1 MYIHFWC
8 LNIKVGIAMEQAEV
22 TSLIPIIITLVLALT
37 TRNVVVGLFA
47 GVVSGV
53 AMLEGTFVDKGPLD
67 SFSALMKSYLLPQLT
82 DSYNA
87 GVILLLVFIGGFVAL
102 MEKSGGG
109 VAFAKKVTQWVA
121 SKCQAQLSA
130 WFGGVVI
137 FFSDLGTPL
146 IVGPVFRPLF
156 DKLKVSR
163 QKLAFIIDSTSS
175 PVAILIPFIG
185 WGVYIMSLIQKE
197 FAALDVGISDWDAF
211 IGAIP
216 YQFYAFLAIAI
227 VPIVSFF
234 KLDFGPM
241 AKAEQLAEQGSDFGK
256 VQDSLNVF
264 EHKNAKTSFVWAPLL
279 VMLVVLCSILVPH
292 GFPFQKVAG
301 STFRAAL
308 SSAYF
313 FAAITLISLMAFY
326 GVRKLSDGIQVYLK
340 GMSNMMSVAVILVL
354 AWSLSSVGKELGAA
368 AYIAE
373 QAQAGFPYWLL
384 PAVAFLLAGV
394 ISFATGSSWG
404 TFAIMMPLVI
414 PTAVAID
421 APLLV
426 CIGAVLSG
434 GLFGDHCSPISETTI
449 LSSTGAGCEQYEHFR
464 TQLPYAV
471 LNGAIALTSFLVA
484 GVMASP
490 VIVLVAI
497 VAQFA
502 IYLLL
507 SKQQSLQALES
518 VTAN

>member
-1 MYIHFWC
+1 
-8 LNIKVGIAMEQAEV
+8 MEQPEFI
-22 TSLIPIIITLVLALT
+22 SLLPIIVTLALALS
-37 TRNVVVGLFA
+37 TRNVVVGLFS
-47 GVVSGV
+47 GVVCGV
-53 AMLEGTFVDKGPLD
+53 AMLEGTFIDKGPLD
-67 SFSALMKSYLLPQLT
+67 SMSALMKSYLLPQLT

-87 GVILLLVFIGGFVAL
+87 GVLLLLVFIGGFVAL

-109 VAFAKKVTQWVA
+109 VAFAKRITLWVTN
-121 SKCQAQLSA
+121 KCQAQLA
-130 WFGGVVI
+130 TWFGGIAI

-146 IVGPVFRPLF
+146 IAGPVFRPLF

-163 QKLAFIIDSTSS
+163 QKLAFIIDSTAS

-197 FAALDVGISDWDAF
+197 FTALEVGMSEWDAF

-227 VPIVSFF
+227 VPILSFF

-241 AKAEQLAEQGSDFGK
+241 AHAERLAKQGSDFGK

-279 VMLVVLCSILVPH
+279 VMLIVLCSILIPH
-292 GFPFQKVAG
+292 GFPFQQVSG

-313 FAAITLISLMAFY
+313 FAAMTLIGLMAIY

-340 GMSNMMSVAVILVL
+340 GMSNMMSVAAILIL
-354 AWSLSSVGKELGAA
+354 AWALSSVGKELGAA
-368 AYIAE
+368 AYIAQ
-373 QAQAGFPYWLL
+373 QAQAGFPYWLV
-384 PAVAFLLAGV
+384 PAVAFLLAGI

-404 TFAIMMPLVI
+404 TFAILMPLVI
-414 PTAVAID
+414 PTAFAID
-421 APLLV
+421 APMLV

-449 LSSTGAGCEQYEHFR
+449 LSSTGAGCDQYEHFR
-464 TQLPYAV
+464 TQLPYALV
-471 LNGAIALTSFLVA
+471 NGAIALISFVVS
-484 GVMASP
+484 GVLASP
-490 VIVLVAI
+490 LVVLVAI
-497 VAQFA
+497 IVQIAV
-502 IYLLL
+502 YLVL
-507 SKQQSLQALES
+507 SKRQSTSESLETQPAS
-518 VTAN
+518 

>member
-1 MYIHFWC
+1 
-8 LNIKVGIAMEQAEV
+8 MEQPEFI
-22 TSLIPIIITLVLALT
+22 SLLPIIVTLALALS
-37 TRNVVVGLFA
+37 TRNVVVGLFS
-47 GVVSGV
+47 GVVCGV
-53 AMLEGTFVDKGPLD
+53 AMLEGTFIDKGPLD
-67 SFSALMKSYLLPQLT
+67 SMSALMKSYLLPQLT

-87 GVILLLVFIGGFVAL
+87 GVLLLLVFIGGFVAL

-109 VAFAKKVTQWVA
+109 VAFAKRITLWVTN
-121 SKCQAQLSA
+121 KCQAQLA
-130 WFGGVVI
+130 TWFGGIAI

-146 IVGPVFRPLF
+146 IAGPVFRPLF

-163 QKLAFIIDSTSS
+163 QKLAFIIDSTAS

-197 FAALDVGISDWDAF
+197 FTALEVGMSEWDAF

-227 VPIVSFF
+227 VPILSFF

-241 AKAEQLAEQGSDFGK
+241 AHAERLAKQGSDFGK

-279 VMLVVLCSILVPH
+279 VMLIVLCSILIPH
-292 GFPFQKVAG
+292 GFPFQQVSG

-313 FAAITLISLMAFY
+313 FAAMTLIGLMAMY

-340 GMSNMMSVAVILVL
+340 GMSNMMSVAVILIL
-354 AWSLSSVGKELGAA
+354 AWALSSVGKELGAA
-368 AYIAE
+368 AYIAQ
-373 QAQAGFPYWLL
+373 QAQAGFPYWLV
-384 PAVAFLLAGV
+384 PAVAFLLAGI

-404 TFAIMMPLVI
+404 TFAILMPLVI
-414 PTAVAID
+414 PTAYAID
-421 APLLV
+421 APMLV

-449 LSSTGAGCEQYEHFR
+449 LSSTGAGCDQYEHFR
-464 TQLPYAV
+464 TQLPYALV
-471 LNGAIALTSFLVA
+471 NGAIAFISFVVSGIL
-484 GVMASP
+484 ASP
-490 VIVLVAI
+490 LIVLVAI
-497 VAQFA
+497 IVQIAV
-502 IYLLL
+502 YLVL
-507 SKQQSLQALES
+507 SKRQSASESLQAQPIS
-518 VTAN
+518 

>member
-1 MYIHFWC
+1 
-8 LNIKVGIAMEQAEV
+8 MEQPEFI
-22 TSLIPIIITLVLALT
+22 SLLPIIVTLALALS
-37 TRNVVVGLFA
+37 TRNVVVGLFS
-47 GVVSGV
+47 GVVCGV
-53 AMLEGTFVDKGPLD
+53 AMLEGTFIDKGPLD
-67 SFSALMKSYLLPQLT
+67 SMSALMKSYLLPQLT

-87 GVILLLVFIGGFVAL
+87 GVLLLLVFIGGFVAL

-109 VAFAKKVTQWVA
+109 VAFAKRITLWVTN
-121 SKCQAQLSA
+121 KCQAQLA
-130 WFGGVVI
+130 TWFGGIAI

-146 IVGPVFRPLF
+146 IAGPVFRPLF

-163 QKLAFIIDSTSS
+163 QKLAFIIDSTAS

-197 FAALDVGISDWDAF
+197 FTALEVGMSEWDAF

-227 VPIVSFF
+227 VPILSFF

-241 AKAEQLAEQGSDFGK
+241 AHAERLAKQGSDFGK

-279 VMLVVLCSILVPH
+279 VMLIVLCSILIPH
-292 GFPFQKVAG
+292 GFPFQQVSG

-313 FAAITLISLMAFY
+313 FAAMTLIGLMALY

-340 GMSNMMSVAVILVL
+340 GMSNMMSVAVILIL
-354 AWSLSSVGKELGAA
+354 AWALSSVGKELGAA
-368 AYIAE
+368 AYIAQ
-373 QAQAGFPYWLL
+373 QAQAGFPYWLV
-384 PAVAFLLAGV
+384 PAVAFLLAGI

-404 TFAIMMPLVI
+404 TFAILMPLVI
-414 PTAVAID
+414 PTAFAID
-421 APLLV
+421 APMLV

-449 LSSTGAGCEQYEHFR
+449 LSSTGAGCDQYEHFR
-464 TQLPYAV
+464 TQLPYALV
-471 LNGAIALTSFLVA
+471 NGGIALISFVVS
-484 GVMASP
+484 GVLASP
-490 VIVLVAI
+490 LVVLVAI
-497 VAQFA
+497 IVQIAV
-502 IYLLL
+502 YLVL
-507 SKQQSLQALES
+507 SKRQSTSESLETQPAS
-518 VTAN
+518 

>member
-1 MYIHFWC
+1 
-8 LNIKVGIAMEQAEV
+8 MEQPEFI
-22 TSLIPIIITLVLALT
+22 SLLPIIVTLTLALS
-37 TRNVVVGLFA
+37 TRNVVVGLFS
-47 GVVSGV
+47 GVVCGV
-53 AMLEGTFVDKGPLD
+53 AMLEGTFIDKGPLD
-67 SFSALMKSYLLPQLT
+67 SMSALMKSYLLPQLT

-87 GVILLLVFIGGFVAL
+87 GVLLLLVFIGGFVAL

-109 VAFAKKVTQWVA
+109 VAFAKRITLWVTN
-121 SKCQAQLSA
+121 KCQAQLA
-130 WFGGVVI
+130 TWFGGIAI

-146 IVGPVFRPLF
+146 IAGPVFRPLF

-163 QKLAFIIDSTSS
+163 QKLAFIIDSTAS

-197 FAALDVGISDWDAF
+197 FTALEVGMSEWDAF

-227 VPIVSFF
+227 VPILSFF

-241 AKAEQLAEQGSDFGK
+241 AHAERLAKQGSDFGK

-279 VMLVVLCSILVPH
+279 VMLIVLCSILIPH
-292 GFPFQKVAG
+292 GFPFQQVSG

-313 FAAITLISLMAFY
+313 FAAMTLIGLMALY

-340 GMSNMMSVAVILVL
+340 GMSNMMSVAVILIL
-354 AWSLSSVGKELGAA
+354 AWALSSVGKELGAA
-368 AYIAE
+368 AYIAQ
-373 QAQAGFPYWLL
+373 QAQAGFPYWLV
-384 PAVAFLLAGV
+384 PAVAFLLAGL

-404 TFAIMMPLVI
+404 TFAILMPLVI
-414 PTAVAID
+414 PTAFAID
-421 APLLV
+421 APMLV

-449 LSSTGAGCEQYEHFR
+449 LSSTGAGCDQYEHFR
-464 TQLPYAV
+464 TQLPYALV
-471 LNGAIALTSFLVA
+471 NGSIALVSFVVSGIL
-484 GVMASP
+484 ASP
-490 VIVLVAI
+490 LVVLIAI
-497 VAQFA
+497 IAQIA
-502 IYLLL
+502 VYLVL
-507 SKQQSLQALES
+507 SKQQSTSETLES
-518 VTAN
+518 QPTS